1 MVELA
6 DVAGAEYSFARHEHL
21 ELRPGLDKMHAAART
36 LVQLTA
42 SDSARRLKPICAWL
56 TDVLMPHVA
65 WEGAV
70 IFPEIDEMSATTLPT
85 RLMRFDHSQ
94 INRAA
99 LLVEKDVDD
108 ICRGD
113 TTADERRDAYDHLI
127 RLETLIRAHLDRE
140 EEFLLP
146 ILNGRLTD

>member
-6 DVAGAEYSFARHEHL
+6 DVAGAEYSFARHEHA
-21 ELRPGLDKMHAAART
+21 ELRIGLDQMHSAARAI
-36 LVQLTA
+36 VEMSA
-42 SDSARRLKPICAWL
+42 ADSARRIRPVCAWL

-70 IFPEIDEMSATTLPT
+70 IFPEIDELSATTLPT
-85 RLMRFDHSQ
+85 RLMRFDHIQ

-99 LLVEKDVDD
+99 LLVEKDFEH

-113 TTADERRDAYDHLI
+113 PIPDGRRDAYDHLVG
-127 RLETLIRAHLDRE
+127 LETLIRAHLERE
-140 EEFLLP
+140 EAFLLP
-146 ILNGRLTD
+146 ILDGRFN